1 MNIKIENK
9 LAKFLIRI
17 ADTEVILGQRLA
29 EMCSK
34 GPFLEE
40 DIALSNLGLDL
51 FGRAEELLKIVA
63 HLEGD
68 KHSPDDYVFRRN
80 EREYFC
86 LKIVEQPNHDFAWV
100 IARQYLHDI
109 YTREVFNQLLNH
121 SMIEISSLSN
131 KVLKEI
137 QYSFIHSRDW
147 VLRLGIGTEESN
159 QRIQKA
165 FDILW
170 KYTEEIFNFDDIDK
184 EFLSDTN
191 QIKTIWEE
199 EITKTFS
206 EANLKKPEDKKSH
219 ILDYRDGFHSEY
231 LGLILT
237 DMQFLPRAYP
247 NAKW

>member
-1 MNIKIENK
+1 MNIKIENN

-68 KHSPDDYVFRRN
+68 KFSPDDYVFRRN

-121 SMIEISSLSN
+121 SMVEISSLSN

-159 QRIQKA
+159 
-165 FDILW
+165 
-170 KYTEEIFNFDDIDK
+170 
-184 EFLSDTN
+184 
-191 QIKTIWEE
+191 
-199 EITKTFS
+199 
-206 EANLKKPEDKKSH
+206 
-219 ILDYRDGFHSEY
+219 
-231 LGLILT
+231 
-237 DMQFLPRAYP
+237 
-247 NAKW
+247 